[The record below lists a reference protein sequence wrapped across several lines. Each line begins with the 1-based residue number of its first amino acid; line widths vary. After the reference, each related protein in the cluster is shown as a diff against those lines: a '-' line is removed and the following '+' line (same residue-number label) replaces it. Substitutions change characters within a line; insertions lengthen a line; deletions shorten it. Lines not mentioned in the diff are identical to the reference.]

1 MIAKILRKLY
11 IIILGASL
19 PRFWRALDGRIVGGY
34 DTSIDK
40 HPFQVSLVIGGG
52 VVHKC
57 GGSLIAKN
65 WVLTA
70 AHCIL

>member
-1 MIAKILRKLY
+1 MFRLAVVFALVVCT
-11 IIILGASL
+11 LGASV
-19 PRFWRALDGRIVGGY
+19 PESWKRLDGRIVGGH

-40 HPFQVSLVIGGG
+40 YPFQVSLGYGNG
-52 VVHKC
+52 HNC

-70 AHCIL
+70 AHCIE